1 MWCSEQG
8 TMSCCVERLSERLG
22 SCNAKE
28 ETGFDSYTLALYSKS
43 DNTGGWNRKPTIM
56 RQDTQMIWRHT
67 NIHDNIKMYTQSHS
81 GIREYKALVTR
92 GCLLVLFCISP
103 LRWKRTKASVFMW
116 TECIR

>member
-81 GIREYKALVTR
+81 GIREYKALCHKRMFV
-92 GCLLVLFCISP
+92 GLVLHFSAEMEKDKGIC
-103 LRWKRTKASVFMW
+103 VYVD
-116 TECIR
+116 